1 MTQEA
6 LNKRIKTTTDLRGIV
21 STMKMLSS
29 VSVGQFERALKSLN
43 QYTEN
48 LQNAFRGLFAQ
59 ENFHYNPPINRIK
72 KQKILAILIGSDNGL
87 VGPFNREIL
96 DNMKK
101 ILEPIC
107 DKNQIKII
115 SVGKRLSAMIT
126 SNGLNLLAHYNNSNT
141 TKEVSALAGALLTKI
156 HQLLTKDQFDAVW
169 LFYTVRQDMKTS
181 VIGEQMIPFQQKL
194 LDHIKTKKWDGKT
207 LPLITAE
214 YDELFSALIRE
225 HFIVSLSHAL
235 TASLATEHY
244 TRMIHMQQ
252 AEKNIDE
259 KLAELELIYQQ
270 ERQNQIT
277 NELIDIVSGAEAIN
291 KTQKN
296 A

>member
-1 MTQEA
+1 MTQET

-48 LQNAFRGLFAQ
+48 IQNAFRGLFAQ
-59 ENFHYNPPINRIK
+59 ESFQYTPPVMRVKNK
-72 KQKILAILIGSDNGL
+72 KILAVLIGSDNGL
-87 VGPFNREIL
+87 VGRFNRDVL

-101 ILEPIC
+101 TLEPITE
-107 DKNQIKII
+107 KNQIKII
-115 SVGKRLSAMIT
+115 SIGKRLSAIIPT
-126 SNGLNLLAHYNNSNT
+126 NGFHLLAHYNNSNT

-156 HQLLTKDQFDAVW
+156 NQLVTQEQFDSVW
-169 LFYTVRQDMKTS
+169 LFYTTRQDSKTS
-181 VIGEQMIPFQQKL
+181 VIGEQLIPFQQNL
-194 LDHIKTKKWDGKT
+194 LDTIKSKKWDGRT

-214 YDELFSALIRE
+214 HDELFSALIRE

-291 KTQKN
+291 KN
-296 A
+296 

>member
-1 MTQEA
+1 MTQET

-48 LQNAFRGLFAQ
+48 IQNAFRGLFAQ
-59 ENFHYNPPINRIK
+59 ESFQYTPPVMRVKNK
-72 KQKILAILIGSDNGL
+72 KILAVLIGSDNGL
-87 VGPFNREIL
+87 VGRFNRDVL

-101 ILEPIC
+101 TLEPLA

-115 SVGKRLSAMIT
+115 SIGKRLSAIIPT
-126 SNGLNLLAHYNNSNT
+126 NGFHLLAHYNNSNT

-156 HQLLTKDQFDAVW
+156 NQLVSQEQFDSVW
-169 LFYTVRQDMKTS
+169 LFYTTRQDSKTS
-181 VIGEQMIPFQQKL
+181 VIGEQLIPFQQNL
-194 LDHIKTKKWDGKT
+194 LDTIKSKKWDGRT

-214 YDELFSALIRE
+214 HDELFSALIRE
-225 HFIVSLSHAL
+225 HFVVSLSHAL

-291 KTQKN
+291 KS
-296 A
+296 

>member
-1 MTQEA
+1 
-6 LNKRIKTTTDLRGIV
+6 
-21 STMKMLSS
+21 MLSS

-48 LQNAFRGLFAQ
+48 IQTAFRGLFAQ
-59 ENFHYNPPINRIK
+59 ESFQYAPPVMRVKNK
-72 KQKILAILIGSDNGL
+72 KILAVLIGSDNGL
-87 VGPFNREIL
+87 VGRFNRDVL

-101 ILEPIC
+101 TLEPLA

-115 SVGKRLSAMIT
+115 SIGKRLSAIIPT
-126 SNGLNLLAHYNNSNT
+126 NDSNT

-156 HQLLTKDQFDAVW
+156 NQLVTQEQFDSVW
-169 LFYTVRQDMKTS
+169 LFYTTRQDSKTS
-181 VIGEQMIPFQQKL
+181 VIGEQLIPFQQNL
-194 LDHIKTKKWDGKT
+194 LDTIKSKKWDGRT

-214 YDELFSALIRE
+214 HDELFSALIRE
-225 HFIVSLSHAL
+225 HFVVSLSHAL

-291 KTQKN
+291 KN
-296 A
+296 

>member
-1 MTQEA
+1 MTQET

-48 LQNAFRGLFAQ
+48 IQNAFRGLFAQ
-59 ENFHYNPPINRIK
+59 ESFQYTPPVMRVKNK
-72 KQKILAILIGSDNGL
+72 KILAVLIGSDNGL
-87 VGPFNREIL
+87 VGRFNRDVL

-101 ILEPIC
+101 TLEPLA

-115 SVGKRLSAMIT
+115 SIGKRLSAIIPT
-126 SNGLNLLAHYNNSNT
+126 NGWHLLSHYNNSNT

-156 HQLLTKDQFDAVW
+156 NQLVSQDQFDSVW
-169 LFYTVRQDMKTS
+169 LFYTTRQDLKTS
-181 VIGEQMIPFQQKL
+181 VIGEQLIPFQQNL
-194 LDHIKTKKWDGKT
+194 LDTIKSKKWDGRT

-214 YDELFSALIRE
+214 HDELFSALIRE
-225 HFIVSLSHAL
+225 HFVVSLSHAL

-291 KTQKN
+291 KN
-296 A
+296 

>member
-1 MTQEA
+1 MTQET

-48 LQNAFRGLFAQ
+48 IQNAFRGLFAQ
-59 ENFHYNPPINRIK
+59 ESFQYTPPAIRAKNK
-72 KQKILAILIGSDNGL
+72 KILAVLIGSDNGL
-87 VGPFNREIL
+87 VGRFNRDIL

-101 ILEPIC
+101 TLIPMT

-115 SVGKRLSAMIT
+115 SIGKRLSAIIQT
-126 SNGLNLLAHYNNSNT
+126 NGFHLLAHYNNSNT

-156 HQLLTKDQFDAVW
+156 HQLVSKEQFDCVW
-169 LFYTVRQDMKTS
+169 LFYTTRQDTKTS
-181 VIGEQMIPFQQKL
+181 IIGEQLIPFQQNL
-194 LDHIKTKKWDGKT
+194 LDTIKSKKWDGRT

-214 YDELFSALIRE
+214 HDELFSALIRE

-291 KTQKN
+291 KS
-296 A
+296 

>member
-1 MTQEA
+1 MTQET

-48 LQNAFRGLFAQ
+48 IQNAFRGLFAQ
-59 ENFHYNPPINRIK
+59 ESFQYTPPVMRVKNK
-72 KQKILAILIGSDNGL
+72 KILAVLIGSDNGL
-87 VGPFNREIL
+87 VGRFNRDVL

-101 ILEPIC
+101 TLEPLA

-115 SVGKRLSAMIT
+115 SIGKRLSAIIPT
-126 SNGLNLLAHYNNSNT
+126 KGFHLLAHYNNSNT

-156 HQLLTKDQFDAVW
+156 NQLVSQDQFDSVW
-169 LFYTVRQDMKTS
+169 LFYTIRQDSKTS
-181 VIGEQMIPFQQKL
+181 VIGEQLIPFQQNL
-194 LDHIKTKKWDGKT
+194 LDTIKSKKWDGRT

-214 YDELFSALIRE
+214 HDELFSALIRE
-225 HFIVSLSHAL
+225 HFVVSLSHAL

-291 KTQKN
+291 KS
-296 A
+296 

>member
-1 MTQEA
+1 MTQET

-59 ENFHYNPPINRIK
+59 ESFQYNPPIERTK
-72 KQKILAILIGSDNGL
+72 KQKVLAILIGSDNGL
-87 VGPFNREIL
+87 VGRFNRDVFEK
-96 DNMKK
+96 MKK
-101 ILEPIC
+101 ELGSVT

-115 SVGKRLSAMIT
+115 SIGKRLSALISSGDYT
-126 SNGLNLLAHYNNSNT
+126 LLSHYNNSNT

-156 HQLLTKDQFDAVW
+156 HQAVTKDQFDCVW
-169 LFYTVRQDMKTS
+169 LFYTIRQDGKTS
-181 VIGEQMIPFQQKL
+181 VIGERMIPFQQTL
-194 LDHIKTKKWDGKT
+194 LDNIKSKKWNGKS
-207 LPLITAE
+207 LPLITADH
-214 YDELFSALIRE
+214 DELFSALIRE

-291 KTQKN
+291 KS
-296 A
+296 

>member
-1 MTQEA
+1 M
-6 LNKRIKTTTDLRGIV
+6 
-21 STMKMLSS
+21 
-29 VSVGQFERALKSLN
+29 
-43 QYTEN
+43 
-48 LQNAFRGLFAQ
+48 
-59 ENFHYNPPINRIK
+59 
-72 KQKILAILIGSDNGL
+72 IGSDNGL
-87 VGPFNREIL
+87 VGRFNRDVFEK
-96 DNMKK
+96 MKK
-101 ILEPIC
+101 ELGSVT

-115 SVGKRLSAMIT
+115 SIGKRLSALISSGDYT
-126 SNGLNLLAHYNNSNT
+126 LLSHYNNSNT

-156 HQLLTKDQFDAVW
+156 HQTVTKDQFNCVW
-169 LFYTVRQDMKTS
+169 LFYTIRQDGKTS
-181 VIGEQMIPFQQKL
+181 VIGERMIPFQQNL
-194 LDHIKTKKWDGKT
+194 LDNIKSKKWNGKS
-207 LPLITAE
+207 LPLITADH
-214 YDELFSALIRE
+214 DELFSALIRE

-291 KTQKN
+291 KS
-296 A
+296 